1 MGPLQL
7 GSGGSVHQQGWESAK
22 DIKAIPAGHEL
33 GKVEPIFR
41 KIEAKEIEQ
50 WKNKLRQTT
59 MTRRGLMLGRFQ
71 PFHKG
76 HLALTKQILSECDGL
91 VIMIGSAQFNF
102 IDKDPFSA
110 GERVLMIHE
119 ALKEAGVDL
128 SRCYIIPVAND
139 ENNARWLAYLRS
151 MLPPFDVLYSG
162 NDFVKHL
169 ARSQDSSIAIE
180 DPVFAEINEYNGTNI
195 RRLMQEGKPWEHL
208 VPPCSRKCDTA
219 GWRHC

>member
-1 MGPLQL
+1 
-7 GSGGSVHQQGWESAK
+7 
-22 DIKAIPAGHEL
+22 
-33 GKVEPIFR
+33 
-41 KIEAKEIEQ
+41 
-50 WKNKLRQTT
+50 

-76 HLALTKQILSECDGL
+76 HLALTKQILSECDEL
-91 VIMIGSAQFNF
+91 LIIIGSAQFNF

-139 ENNARWLAYLRS
+139 ENNARWLAYIRS
-151 MLPPFDVLYSG
+151 MVPPFDVLYSG
-162 NDFVKHL
+162 NDFVKYL
-169 ARSQDSSIAIE
+169 ARSQDSSIVIE
-180 DPVFAEINEYNGTNI
+180 DPMFAEINEYNGTNI

-208 VPPCSRKCDTA
+208 VPPAVAIVIQQVGGIVRINMLARSDSNPQR
-219 GWRHC
+219 W

>member
-1 MGPLQL
+1 
-7 GSGGSVHQQGWESAK
+7 
-22 DIKAIPAGHEL
+22 
-33 GKVEPIFR
+33 
-41 KIEAKEIEQ
+41 
-50 WKNKLRQTT
+50 

-76 HLALTKQILSECDGL
+76 HLALTKQILSECDEL
-91 VIMIGSAQFNF
+91 LIIIGSAQFNF

-139 ENNARWLAYLRS
+139 ENNARWLAYIRS
-151 MLPPFDVLYSG
+151 MVPPFDVLYSG
-162 NDFVKHL
+162 NDFVKYL
-169 ARSQDSSIAIE
+169 ARSQDSSIVIE
-180 DPVFAEINEYNGTNI
+180 DPMFAEINEYNGTNI

-208 VPPCSRKCDTA
+208 VPPAVTKVIQQVGGIVRINMLARSDSNPQR
-219 GWRHC
+219 W

>member
-1 MGPLQL
+1 
-7 GSGGSVHQQGWESAK
+7 
-22 DIKAIPAGHEL
+22 
-33 GKVEPIFR
+33 
-41 KIEAKEIEQ
+41 
-50 WKNKLRQTT
+50 

-76 HLALTKQILSECDGL
+76 HLALTKQILSECDEL
-91 VIMIGSAQFNF
+91 LIIIGSAQFNF

-139 ENNARWLAYLRS
+139 ENNARWLAYIRS
-151 MLPPFDVLYSG
+151 MVPPFDVLYSG
-162 NDFVKHL
+162 NDFVKYL
-169 ARSQDSSIAIE
+169 ARSQDSSIVIE
-180 DPVFAEINEYNGTNI
+180 DPMFAEINEYNGTNI

-208 VPPCSRKCDTA
+208 VPPAVAKVIQQIGGIVRINMLARSDSNPQR
-219 GWRHC
+219 W

>member
-1 MGPLQL
+1 
-7 GSGGSVHQQGWESAK
+7 
-22 DIKAIPAGHEL
+22 
-33 GKVEPIFR
+33 
-41 KIEAKEIEQ
+41 
-50 WKNKLRQTT
+50 

-76 HLALTKQILSECDGL
+76 HLALTKQILSECDEL
-91 VIMIGSAQFNF
+91 LIIIGSAQFNF

-139 ENNARWLAYLRS
+139 ENNARWLAYIRS
-151 MLPPFDVLYSG
+151 MVPPFDVLYSG
-162 NDFVKHL
+162 NDFVKYL
-169 ARSQDSSIAIE
+169 ARSQDFSIVIE
-180 DPVFAEINEYNGTNI
+180 DPMFAEINEYNGTNI

-208 VPPCSRKCDTA
+208 VPPAVAKVIQQVGGIVRINMLARSDSNPQR
-219 GWRHC
+219 W

>member
-1 MGPLQL
+1 
-7 GSGGSVHQQGWESAK
+7 
-22 DIKAIPAGHEL
+22 
-33 GKVEPIFR
+33 
-41 KIEAKEIEQ
+41 
-50 WKNKLRQTT
+50 

-76 HLALTKQILSECDGL
+76 HLALTKQILSECDEL
-91 VIMIGSAQFNF
+91 LIIIGSAQFNF

-151 MLPPFDVLYSG
+151 MVPPFDVLYSG
-162 NDFVKHL
+162 NDFVKYL
-169 ARSQDSSIAIE
+169 ARSQDSGIAIKE
-180 DPVFAEINEYNGTNI
+180 PMFAEINEYNGTNI
-195 RRLMQEGKPWEHL
+195 RHLMQDGKPWEHL
-208 VPPCSRKCDTA
+208 VPPAVAKVIQQIGGIVRISMLARSDSNPQR
-219 GWRHC
+219 W

>member
-1 MGPLQL
+1 
-7 GSGGSVHQQGWESAK
+7 
-22 DIKAIPAGHEL
+22 
-33 GKVEPIFR
+33 
-41 KIEAKEIEQ
+41 
-50 WKNKLRQTT
+50 

-76 HLALTKQILSECDGL
+76 HLALTKQILSECDEL
-91 VIMIGSAQFNF
+91 LIIIGSAQFNF

-139 ENNARWLAYLRS
+139 ENNARWLAYIRS
-151 MLPPFDVLYSG
+151 MVPPFDVLYSG
-162 NDFVKHL
+162 NDFVKYL
-169 ARSQDSSIAIE
+169 ARSQDSSIVIE
-180 DPVFAEINEYNGTNI
+180 DPMFAEINEYNGTNI

-208 VPPCSRKCDTA
+208 VPPAVAKVIQQVGGIVRINMLASSDSNPQR
-219 GWRHC
+219 W

>member
-1 MGPLQL
+1 
-7 GSGGSVHQQGWESAK
+7 
-22 DIKAIPAGHEL
+22 
-33 GKVEPIFR
+33 
-41 KIEAKEIEQ
+41 
-50 WKNKLRQTT
+50 

-76 HLALTKQILSECDGL
+76 HLALTKQILSECDEL
-91 VIMIGSAQFNF
+91 LIIIGSAQFNF

-139 ENNARWLAYLRS
+139 ENNARWLAYIRS
-151 MLPPFDVLYSG
+151 MVPPFDVLYSG
-162 NDFVKHL
+162 NEFVKHL
-169 ARSQDSSIAIE
+169 TRSQDSSIVIE
-180 DPVFAEINEYNGTNI
+180 DPVFAEINEYNGANI

-208 VPPCSRKCDTA
+208 VPQAVAKVIQQVGGIVRINMLARSDSNPQR
-219 GWRHC
+219 W

>member
-1 MGPLQL
+1 
-7 GSGGSVHQQGWESAK
+7 
-22 DIKAIPAGHEL
+22 
-33 GKVEPIFR
+33 
-41 KIEAKEIEQ
+41 
-50 WKNKLRQTT
+50 

-76 HLALTKQILSECDGL
+76 HLALTKQILSECDEL
-91 VIMIGSAQFNF
+91 LIIIGSAQFNF

-151 MLPPFDVLYSG
+151 MVPPFDVIYSG
-162 NDFVKHL
+162 NDFVKYL
-169 ARSQDSSIAIE
+169 TRSQDSSIVIE

-208 VPPCSRKCDTA
+208 VPPAVAKVIQQIGGIVRINMLARSGSNPQR
-219 GWRHC
+219 W

>member
-1 MGPLQL
+1 
-7 GSGGSVHQQGWESAK
+7 
-22 DIKAIPAGHEL
+22 
-33 GKVEPIFR
+33 
-41 KIEAKEIEQ
+41 
-50 WKNKLRQTT
+50 

-76 HLALTKQILSECDGL
+76 HLALTKQILSECDEL
-91 VIMIGSAQFNF
+91 LIIIGSAQFNF

-151 MLPPFDVLYSG
+151 MVPPFDVLYSG

-169 ARSQDSSIAIE
+169 TRSQDSSIVIE

-208 VPPCSRKCDTA
+208 VPPAVAKVIQQVGGIVRINMLARSDSNPQR
-219 GWRHC
+219 W